1 MQHII
6 DHNKL
11 MEYVNNKIDSSLIK
25 ACKKCNIE
33 KPLSEFRS
41 RGGKM
46 KHLKKSYCNKCLYSE
61 HKKWVNENQ
70 DKVRE
75 YREKD
80 AWTLVKRCARRG
92 ISPEILVS
100 TYESQSGLCPICESE
115 ISIIDSAI
123 DHNHKTDE
131 FRGVLCK
138 TCNRALG
145 LFKDNPTILMNAY
158 SYLKSKGSYGDREEK

>member
-6 DHNKL
+6 DHDKL
-11 MEYVNNKIDSSLIK
+11 MDYINDNSSKTKI
-25 ACKKCNIE
+25 CKKCE
-33 KPLSEFRS
+33 TSKPLTDFRN

-61 HKKWVNENQ
+61 HKRWVNENQ

-80 AWTLVKRCARRG
+80 TWTLVKRCARRG
-92 ISPEILVS
+92 ISPEVLVS
-100 TYESQSGLCPICESE
+100 AYESQSGLCPICESS

-123 DHNHKTDE
+123 DHNHKTNK

-145 LFKDNPTILMNAY
+145 LFKDSPKVLMNAY
-158 SYLKSKGSYGDREEK
+158 TYLESKGNYGDREEE